1 MIWMIHTKTSWH
13 SCLGMECWQEFS
25 SNGAFLYVFPPVCS
39 CVSNSDF
46 YYSVCCTA
54 QELGNWRNSWRYR
67 EAAQA
72 WTLMILLISATW
84 TSAAGSILLFS
95 KLLSEPT
102 PFSACVSL
110 YIIFSKLCRQ
120 LSFYIGDHL
129 PEIQETTQPRNKKT
143 LEVLFRE
150 HM

>member
-1 MIWMIHTKTSWH
+1 MIWIIYTKTSWH

-25 SNGAFLYVFPPVCS
+25 SNGAFLSLFPLCS
-39 CVSNSDF
+39 CVLNSDF
-46 YYSVCCTA
+46 CYSVCCRA
-54 QELGNWRNSWRYR
+54 QELGSWRNSWRYR

-72 WTLMILLISATW
+72 WTLMILLISVLGQVPPAPPC
-84 TSAAGSILLFS
+84 SCS

-102 PFSACVSL
+102 RLSACVSL
-110 YIIFSKLCRQ
+110 YMIFSKLCRQ